1 MSYKYFIINA
11 LSLTCTWLLEW
22 KYEPLNSHLPPS
34 TRNPLKHIIIQ
45 ATEKEKM
52 RWRREQGH
60 IKMVQG

>member
-1 MSYKYFIINA
+1 MSYKYLIINA

-52 RWRREQGH
+52 
-60 IKMVQG
+60 IKSRD